1 MIVVVRT
8 RQCLPM
14 NTHKTRENNLQQPP
28 ENRSKYICKHG
39 VNQCCETQ
47 LEGLAAMF
55 IQKKTKIVQKKQ
67 NCTPL
72 IHYWQF
78 CLSLTLCLEFD
89 NLI

>member
-14 NTHKTRENNLQQPP
+14 NTQKTRENNLQQPP
-28 ENRSKYICKHG
+28 ENRSKYICEHG

-55 IQKKTKIVQKKQ
+55 IHVATSLGKNKIVL
-67 NCTPL
+67 P
-72 IHYWQF
+72 
-78 CLSLTLCLEFD
+78 
-89 NLI
+89 

>member
-55 IQKKTKIVQKKQ
+55 IQKKQ
-67 NCTPL
+67 NCTKKTKL
-72 IHYWQF
+72 Y
-78 CLSLTLCLEFD
+78 SLDSLLAVLFIPNTVSRV
-89 NLI
+89 